1 MENVMRNTIY
11 VRIGAVVFVCGG
23 VAVAALLAGSSGA
36 VVVGNTPLL
45 TLHQAATPEIP
56 AVAARLVAQADP
68 EFREAKALEVVRA
81 VNAMVQPASLPYVVN
96 AITQNSPE
104 VAAVVVAEAAVLRP
118 ELAPRLA
125 RAALDAAPL
134 ARPVNNVVLTPIQMA
149 SVERLGQVGIAR
161 AEAQALVQL
170 SQPPSP
176 VVVANPPVAAPVA
189 SVGGG
194 LLASIA
200 KPEVQVGRAGAT
212 ALPVTIPTQQGPVVV
227 PPLTQPPAGP
237 PTPPMTVDDTRP
249 SPGHDPREYSAP

>member
-1 MENVMRNTIY
+1 MKNTIY
-11 VRIGAVVFVCGG
+11 VRIGAVVFVCAGI
-23 VAVAALLAGSSGA
+23 AVAALLAGSSEA
-36 VVVGNTPLL
+36 VVVGDTPLQAL
-45 TLHQAATPEIP
+45 SQAATPGVP
-56 AVAARLVAQADP
+56 AVAARLVAQAAP
-68 EFREAKALEVVRA
+68 EFREARALEVVRA

-96 AITQNSPE
+96 AIAQSSPE
-104 VAAVVVAEAAVLRP
+104 VAAAVVVEAATLRP

-149 SVERLGQVGIAR
+149 SVERLGQVGIAK

-170 SQPPSP
+170 SQPSSP
-176 VVVANPPVAAPVA
+176 AVVVNPPVAAPVA

-200 KPEVQVGRAGAT
+200 KPEVQVGQAGAT
-212 ALPVTIPTQQGPVVV
+212 ALPVAVPTQQGPVVV

-237 PTPPMTVDDTRP
+237 PTPPTTIDNTIQN
-249 SPGHDPREYSAP
+249 PGHDPRDYSGP